1 MQGKMLKLLMLKKT
15 NLAKK
20 LVKLLVTYKLVLI
33 TIFNLVGNCNNY
45 CVVIIIHGDINF
57 RRYRVTMNLNVQC
70 QKYKC
75 YIGL

>member
-1 MQGKMLKLLMLKKT
+1 MNDLYIVYARKNAQIIDVE
-15 NLAKK
+15 KK
-20 LVKLLVTYKLVLI
+20 LICTKKVI

>member
-45 CVVIIIHGDINF
+45 CVFIIIHGDINF